1 MKDVRISGFEPHTE
15 LRDDAK
21 AILSAGIAAIDTDA
35 AIRRL
40 VRRGDAQNIVIDGE
54 TYELASNGR
63 VFVVAIG
70 KCANDAATALES
82 VLGDQ
87 IHSGFSID
95 IETAGFKTIA
105 SRKGGHPFPNA
116 ENVRATEEVITLLDS
131 ATKDDLV
138 IAVIS
143 GGGSSLLCSPFETD
157 CDRIAA
163 LTSALMARGATI
175 AEINTVRKHTSKVQG
190 GRLAQIA
197 HPAKVVGLVFS
208 DVPGDD
214 VALIASGPLSLD
226 TTTNADAQAV
236 IERYGLAAE
245 FGDMR
250 FSETPKEPEL
260 FARVTVRIAVSNK
273 RALDA
278 MRTKAEELGYS
289 ARIESYAYQGDA
301 RETGTAFALR
311 HEPPRSAV
319 LFGGEMTVTVR
330 GDGKGGRNQEAA
342 LAACQSLSP
351 GRLVAFLASD
361 GRDNT
366 DAAGAFADIDLVRT
380 YQGLAINPDEYLAQ
394 SDVYGF
400 FAKTG
405 GHIHTGPTGSNVS
418 DLALILTS

>member
-1 MKDVRISGFEPHTE
+1 MKDVRISGLEPHTE

-21 AILSAGIAAIDTDA
+21 AILSAGIAAIDTEIA
-35 AIRRL
+35 
-40 VRRGDAQNIVIDGE
+40 VRRMVHRDDAGDVVIDGE
-54 TYELASNGR
+54 RYALAPQGR

-70 KCANDAATALES
+70 KCANDAAAALEA
-82 VLGDQ
+82 VLGDR

-95 IETAGFKTIA
+95 IETAGFKTIT

-131 ATKDDLV
+131 ATEEDLV

-197 HPAKVVGLVFS
+197 HPARVAGLVFS

-226 TTTNADAQAV
+226 ITTNADAEAI
-236 IERYGLAAE
+236 IERYGLGGE

-260 FARVTVRIAVSNK
+260 FARVALHIAVSNK
-273 RALDA
+273 LALNA
-278 MRTKAEELGYS
+278 MRDKAEELGYS
-289 ARIESYAYQGDA
+289 ARIETSEYQGDA
-301 RETGTAFALR
+301 RETGARFALEQ
-311 HEPPRSAV
+311 EPPRSAV
-319 LFGGEMTVTVR
+319 LVGGEMTVTVR

-342 LAACQSLSP
+342 LAACTSLAP
-351 GRLVAFLASD
+351 GRLVAFMASD

-366 DAAGAFADIDLVRT
+366 DAAGAFADMDLVRT
-380 YQGLAINPDEYLAQ
+380 YQSLGINPDDYLAR
-394 SDVYGF
+394 SDAYGF
-400 FAKTG
+400 FERVG

-418 DLALILTS
+418 DLAIILTS